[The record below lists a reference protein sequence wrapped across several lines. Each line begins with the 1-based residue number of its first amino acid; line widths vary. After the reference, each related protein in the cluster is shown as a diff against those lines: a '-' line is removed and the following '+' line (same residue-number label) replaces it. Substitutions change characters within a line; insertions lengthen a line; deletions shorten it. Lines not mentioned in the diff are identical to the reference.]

1 MLDMIVPAVMT
12 AAGLAGLGWEA
23 SRLSVLRRRIPLRI
37 AVTGSRGKS
46 TVTRLVAAALRA
58 DGRTVVAKTTGSR
71 PVLIRPDGGE
81 FEIPRPGPPS
91 ILEQKGVL
99 RAAVRAGADVLVA
112 EMMSI
117 GPEALRVEA
126 GKILRPN
133 LLVVTNARV
142 DHRREMGRT
151 REEIAATLTQAFVP
165 GTPVILLEEEML
177 AAFADGAARRA
188 CRMTL
193 VPADRAALVELAP
206 GAGAFDFPANIR
218 LAAAAARLCGVDAA
232 RTAAG
237 LAAARPDFG
246 GLKAWRLRPPR
257 VPSEACAVSL
267 FAANEPASTALAMD
281 ALARARPGLPSRR
294 IAILALRADRDDRT
308 RQWLEAAGRG
318 AFEGY
323 AGVAVVGDHA
333 RAVARRLR
341 RILRSGSAILA
352 PEGRNPAAVT
362 TAAVAAAGGAACL
375 VGMGNIVGAGAR
387 LVDYWSLAGE
397 LL

>member
-1 MLDMIVPAVMT
+1 MMVPAAMT

-23 SRLSVLRRRIPLRI
+23 SRLAALRRRIPLRI

-46 TVTRLVAAALRA
+46 TVTRLIAAALRA

-81 FEIPRPGPPS
+81 FVIPRPGPPS

-99 RAAVRAGADVLVA
+99 RAAVRAGAEALVA

-117 GPEALRVEA
+117 GPESLRAEA
-126 GKILRPN
+126 GKILRPS
-133 LLVVTNARV
+133 LLVVTNARL

-165 GTPVILLEEEML
+165 GTPVVLLEEEML
-177 AAFADGAARRA
+177 AAFAEGAARTA
-188 CRMTL
+188 CRLTV
-193 VPADRAALVELAP
+193 VPADPAAARGLAP

-218 LAAAAARLCGVDAA
+218 LAAATARLCGVEAD
-232 RTAAG
+232 RIAAG
-237 LAAARPDFG
+237 LAAAKPDFG
-246 GLKAWRLRPPR
+246 GLKAWRLRPSH
-257 VPSEACAVSL
+257 VPGEACAVSL
-267 FAANEPASTALAMD
+267 FAANEPESTGQAIEALI
-281 ALARARPGLPSRR
+281 RTRPELPSRR
-294 IAILALRADRDDRT
+294 VAILALRADRDDRT

-318 AFEGY
+318 AFDGY

-333 RAVARRLR
+333 GAVARRLR
-341 RILRSGSAILA
+341 RIVRSGSSILA
-352 PEGRNPAAVT
+352 PEGRDPAAVT
-362 TAAVAAAGGAACL
+362 AAAVAAAGGPACL